1 MTDRSQIESALSEA
15 AESVD
20 WPDPS
25 SHLPTR
31 VTARI
36 EADQGR
42 QWHPV
47 WRRLTIALS
56 IVAIFVGVLVFS
68 PLARQA
74 VADLFGAAGI
84 RVDFTSDPP
93 PAVGADL
100 DLGEEVD
107 LGDVAQEV
115 GFVLWQPEGEDPG
128 TPVSVYLGR
137 DGQVNMVWKDNE
149 TLPAARD
156 TGVALLLTQ
165 SKAGDGFTLAYKG
178 ISPDTQV
185 QTVVVKGVP
194 ALWIDGASHTM
205 TLLDAEGNPL
215 TVSTRLAAN
224 VLLWEA
230 NGVNH
235 RLETTGDLST
245 VLAIVNSLA
254 PVP

>member
-1 MTDRSQIESALSEA
+1 MTDRSHIESALSKA
-15 AESVD
+15 AESID

-36 EADQGR
+36 DVDQDR
-42 QWHPV
+42 HWHPA
-47 WRRLTIALS
+47 WRRLAVALS
-56 IVAIFVGVLVFS
+56 IAALFVGVLVFS

-100 DLGEEVD
+100 NLGEEVD
-107 LGDVAQEV
+107 LAEVAHQV
-115 GFVLWQPEGEDPG
+115 DFVLRQPEGEAPG
-128 TPVSVYLGR
+128 APSTVYLGG
-137 DGQVNMVWKDNE
+137 DGQVNMVWEGDQI
-149 TLPAARD
+149 LPAAGG

-165 SKAGDGFTLAYKG
+165 SKAGDGPAVAYKG
-178 ISPDTQV
+178 ISSNTFAE
-185 QTVVVKGVP
+185 TVIVEGVP
-194 ALWIDGASHTM
+194 ALWIEGAPHTI
-205 TLLDAEGNPL
+205 TLLDADGKPL
-215 TVSTRLAAN
+215 MLSTRLAAN
-224 VLLWEA
+224 VLLWES

-235 RLETTGDLST
+235 RLESTGDLDA
-245 VLAIVNSLA
+245 VLAIVESLG